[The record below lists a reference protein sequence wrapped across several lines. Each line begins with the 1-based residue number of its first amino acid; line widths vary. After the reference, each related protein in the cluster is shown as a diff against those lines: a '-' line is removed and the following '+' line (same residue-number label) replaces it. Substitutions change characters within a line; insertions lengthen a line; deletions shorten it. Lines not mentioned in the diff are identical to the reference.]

1 MAVIEEIQKIV
12 PNEHPIL
19 GKWEWDTIFRELLH
33 PIPLPYHSFSL
44 PAALNLA
51 QCISIE
57 YITVQRGALE
67 PGYPFS
73 VGLCSLAQALMKF
86 LLLGLKYRDQ
96 NKPTTT
102 GQGTGH
108 NCRQLQG
115 EEWGKA
121 RGGTRWERGERRR
134 KEEEQLCLI
143 HLFSWV
149 EISETVGVTTGEI

>member
-1 MAVIEEIQKIV
+1 
-12 PNEHPIL
+12 
-19 GKWEWDTIFRELLH
+19 
-33 PIPLPYHSFSL
+33 
-44 PAALNLA
+44 
-51 QCISIE
+51 
-57 YITVQRGALE
+57 VQRGALE

-115 EEWGKA
+115 EEWGEGEGRNKV
-121 RGGTRWERGERRR
+121 GKRGE
-134 KEEEQLCLI
+134 
-143 HLFSWV
+143 
-149 EISETVGVTTGEI
+149 ETEGRGAIVFDSSVFLG